1 MKKFYTLL
9 FLMCAM
15 SLLTVAQEKK
25 PLIEDYSILVEEQGG
40 TYLYHY
46 VMAYTSDGWRSS
58 ENIYRSLKSG
68 KTFLQEE
75 LYDVGKYTYEFDTQ
89 GRVKVKDVK
98 YEKGNMQSYR
108 IIADYSASPVS
119 YTKYDGSLS
128 KIASWTCHDN
138 GALASYTFHVDDPET
153 GGRAG
158 TTVYY
163 GENGELLSDAT
174 AYTLN
179 EGTKIFTTDY
189 EGDITIDYKYDGKFG
204 RLLEFHT
211 KGSNTAHFD
220 GTQNASFEYDSFGRL
235 TKLTTKY
242 KEETTVA
249 TLEYFNDE
257 TYPIGNSW
265 RDVFGYEGPLKKITI
280 IAEDGSIERMLTFTR
295 DDQGKIL
302 QMTENSDVYNIYNYE
317 VKDGRIVSIKEV
329 NKEDNSDYGETTI
342 TWNGEDITQ
351 VVYDDSY
358 ETETYTYTHSPGK
371 MEEKYTVKQK
381 SQFSGGGS
389 EEYYSL
395 EETGNTLI
403 MNRGDMD
410 GNVCYMKRI
419 IQQEDMSVRR
429 PDIGADLAGFCP
441 ERPILIGVKG
451 RVLCSG
457 YHQYE
462 PWELV
467 EVFSYNNSNLG
478 AGLYFFNCNDDEFFN
493 IRHDGATTTCVD
505 AYDRP
510 VFETENERLM
520 REYIYDDSD
529 GNSQMSAP
537 KRVQR
542 KKAGETGGE
551 LKDVTVITYN
561 YNAEGLCTGQTIAVY
576 DSDGTSEQKDVAY
589 TYTTGIK
596 EVTTKS
602 TSVLPRKIIKDG
614 RVVIVRDGNCYNVA
628 GIEVQH

>member
-119 YTKYDGSLS
+119 YTKYDGDLS

-179 EGTKIFTTDY
+179 EGTVEYDGGVKVH
-189 EGDITIDYKYDGKFG
+189 YKYDGKFG
-204 RLLEFHT
+204 RLLEYT
-211 KGSNTAHFD
+211 QTGSD
-220 GTQNASFEYDSFGRL
+220 YPESVVLEYDSFGRV
-235 TKLTTKY
+235 TKVTQTD
-242 KEETTVA
+242 EDETYVGTF
-249 TLEYFNDE
+249 EYFNDE
-257 TYPIGNSW
+257 VYHVGNSW
-265 RDVFGYEGPLKKITI
+265 YDVFAMDGPLTKLTVKAPEGNYIDYTFSRDTNGKLLSI
-280 IAEDGSIERMLTFTR
+280 KGSWGEWDSADWT
-295 DDQGKIL
+295 
-302 QMTENSDVYNIYNYE
+302 
-317 VKDGRIVSIKEV
+317 VKDGHIVGLTYI
-329 NKEDNSDYGETTI
+329 DNDQTKAYTH
-342 TWNGEDITQ
+342 TWSGEDLTEMNCKTTGKDPSGTYS
-351 VVYDDSY
+351 YD
-358 ETETYTYTHSPGK
+358 ERWTFKHSPGK
-371 MEEKYTVKQK
+371 
-381 SQFSGGGS
+381 
-389 EEYYSL
+389 L
-395 EETGNTLI
+395 EENCYENSSFSSKRTVEEDGTTFI
-403 MNRGDMD
+403 MNYWDSYS
-410 GNVCYMKRI
+410 NSIFVKRT
-419 IQQEDMSVRR
+419 IQQEDFSVKR

-451 RVLCSG
+451 RVICTGKDSSSYPWNYILCDNENGSF
-457 YHQYE
+457 
-462 PWELV
+462 V
-467 EVFSYNNSNLG
+467 MNNN
-478 AGLYFFNCNDDEFFN
+478 YFVNSDDDEFFN
-493 IRHDGATTTCVD
+493 IHHDGATTTCVD